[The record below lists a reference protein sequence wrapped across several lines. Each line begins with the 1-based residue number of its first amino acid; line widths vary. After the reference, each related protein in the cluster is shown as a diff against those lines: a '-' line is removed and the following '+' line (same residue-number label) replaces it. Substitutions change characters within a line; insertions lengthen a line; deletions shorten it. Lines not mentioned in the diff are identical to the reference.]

1 MNGRVRRTLS
11 ILLLS
16 AMTGCASGPFH
27 RKAAPAPVVQ
37 PAPPELSQTPLYS
50 PEMSDDNPH
59 LPSLPNTAG
68 AAVIP
73 APEPVTQKPRHTRK
87 SRQTAAP
94 AKTASTGSPKAG
106 GSSSGEAAGTG
117 SASTGSSAT
126 GNLPAES
133 NSPPQISEKKQ
144 GANQVASSGANSAT
158 SPIGELTTGSSAD
171 AAQTSHQTEDL
182 IKSTRDGLESVK
194 RALTDEEKKTAAEI
208 RTFLVRAQQA
218 LKNGDV
224 DGAFGLATKAKLL
237 LDELTGS

>member
-16 AMTGCASGPFH
+16 ALTGCASGPFH
-27 RKAAPAPVVQ
+27 RKTASAPPPQ

-50 PEMSDDNPH
+50 PEMSENNPH
-59 LPSLPNTAG
+59 LPSLPTTAG
-68 AAVIP
+68 LPVVP
-73 APEPVTQKPRHTRK
+73 APEPVAQKPRHPRK
-87 SRQTAAP
+87 TKQTPSTAKSSSPAAP
-94 AKTASTGSPKAG
+94 KPGGDIPSGNPATAGN
-106 GSSSGEAAGTG
+106 
-117 SASTGSSAT
+117 SASQGASSDVPPAS
-126 GNLPAES
+126 LP
-133 NSPPQISEKKQ
+133 EKKQ
-144 GANQVASSGANSAT
+144 TPSQVAASGAKPTA

-171 AAQTSHQTEDL
+171 AAETSHHTEDL
-182 IKSTRDGLESVK
+182 IKATHDGLESVK
-194 RALTDEEKKTAAEI
+194 RALSDEEKKTVAEI